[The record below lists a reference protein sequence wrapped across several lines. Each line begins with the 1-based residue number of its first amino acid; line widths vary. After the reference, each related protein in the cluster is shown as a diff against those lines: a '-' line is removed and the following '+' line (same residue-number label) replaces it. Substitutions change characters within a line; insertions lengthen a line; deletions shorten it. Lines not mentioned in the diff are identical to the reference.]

1 MSLIPEDFIQ
11 ELLGRVDIVEVVGR
25 SVQLKKAGTNYKGL
39 CPFHTEKSA
48 SFTVSPSKQFY
59 HCFGCGAHG
68 SAIGFL
74 MEHSGMSFPDAVRE
88 LARDAGMEL
97 PQQEADEG
105 EQRRAAEQR
114 SHKAR
119 LREVLQQA
127 EAFYRERLRASTRA
141 IDYLKGRGLSGRSAA
156 RYGLGYAPD
165 DWQGLAKVFPNYEAD
180 LLLQSGLVV
189 ARDAQGQT
197 LEPAQAALATVARRY
212 DRLRDRI
219 TFPIRNA
226 QGEII
231 GFGGRVLDRGEPKYI
246 NSPETELFHKGEE
259 LYGLFE
265 ARQAIQRHGQ
275 VLVVEGYLDVIALA
289 QHGVEHAV
297 ATLGTACTP
306 EHVRKLFR
314 YCAQIVFSFDGDA
327 AGRRAA
333 ARAMQSALPAL
344 SDERSVKF
352 LFLPA
357 EHDPDSFVRELG
369 ADAFEREIARAR
381 PLSVFL
387 LDHVGEGLALDTA
400 EGRAQAISRSRELL
414 ASIPESALKGQI
426 LHDLAQR
433 LRTPADELRAALALQ
448 GGRRAPAPGSAASG
462 TGDGG
467 RTGGG
472 HAGGGH
478 AGGGHAGGG
487 ARGGFAR
494 PKPAEP
500 RMQRLSRPKVDHA
513 QTAMRILLA
522 HPALWRDISAAQ
534 HDLLVAHPASVGEL
548 ARWLESYLDEHAEP
562 TPSSVWEALRAEG
575 LLEAAEALAPAE
587 LLEHDAAE
595 LQPDLRGALESIEM
609 AWIKQRQQ
617 ALAAEGMADPASRLE
632 YQALSLRLRELMRSL
647 PRL

>member
-1 MSLIPEDFIQ
+1 MSLIPQDFIQ
-11 ELLGRVDIVEVVGR
+11 ELLGRVDIVDVVGR
-25 SVQLKKAGTNYKGL
+25 SVQLKKAGANYKGL

-74 MEHSGMSFPDAVRE
+74 MEHAALGFPEAVRE
-88 LARDAGMEL
+88 LAREAGMEL
-97 PQQEADEG
+97 PQPQGDEA

-119 LREVLQQA
+119 LREVLEQA
-127 EAFYRERLRASTRA
+127 DRFYRDRLRASARA
-141 IDYLKGRGLSGRSAA
+141 IEYLKGRGLSGRAAA
-156 RYGLGYAPD
+156 RFGIGYAPD
-165 DWQGLAKVFPNYEAD
+165 EWQGLERVFPHYEAE
-180 LLLQSGLVV
+180 LLLQAGLVV

-197 LEPAQAALATVARRY
+197 VEPGAASAAAVTRRY

-231 GFGGRVLDRGEPKYI
+231 GFGGRVLDRGEPKYL

-275 VLVVEGYLDVIALA
+275 ALVVEGYLDVVALA

-297 ATLGTACTP
+297 ATLGTACTA

-333 ARAMQSALPAL
+333 ARAMEAALPAL

-357 EHDPDSFVRELG
+357 EHDPDSFVREHG

-400 EGRAQAISRSRELL
+400 EGRAQAVSRARSLMGLL
-414 ASIPESALKGQI
+414 PESALKGQI
-426 LHDLAQR
+426 AGELAQR
-433 LRTPADELRAALALQ
+433 LRTSVDELRPAA
-448 GGRRAPAPGSAASG
+448 APGGARRGLRPS
-462 TGDGG
+462 
-467 RTGGG
+467 
-472 HAGGGH
+472 
-478 AGGGHAGGG
+478 AGGG
-487 ARGGFAR
+487 A
-494 PKPAEP
+494 PTPAPTAQP
-500 RMQRLSRPKVDHA
+500 RSQRLSRPRVDHA
-513 QTAMRILLA
+513 HTAMRILLA
-522 HPALWRDISAAQ
+522 HPQLWREVGPAQ
-534 HDLLVAHPASVGEL
+534 HELLVSPDCSVGEL
-548 ARWLESYLDEHAEP
+548 ARWLESYLDEHAHP
-562 TPSSVWEALRAEG
+562 TPSALWEALRADE
-575 LLEAAEALAPAE
+575 LLAAAEALQPAE
-587 LLEHDAAE
+587 LLERDAAE
-595 LQPDLRGALESIEM
+595 LLPDLHGALGSVEM
-609 AWIKQRQQ
+609 AWIKRRQQ
-617 ALAAEGMADPASRLE
+617 QLAEGGLGDEASRLE
-632 YQALSLRLRELMRSL
+632 YQSLSLRLRELMHDL

>member
-74 MEHSGMSFPDAVRE
+74 MEQSGMSFPDAVRE

-97 PQQEADEG
+97 PQHEADEG

-114 SHKAR
+114 SHKLR

-127 EAFYRERLRASTRA
+127 EGFYRERLRASTRA

-165 DWQGLAKVFPNYEAD
+165 DWQGLAKVFPNYEAE

-197 LEPAQAALATVARRY
+197 LEPSQAAGATVARRY

-231 GFGGRVLDRGEPKYI
+231 GFGGRVLDRGEPKYL

-314 YCAQIVFSFDGDA
+314 YCAQIVFSFDGDT

-333 ARAMQSALPAL
+333 ARAMQSALPVL

-387 LDHVGEGLALDTA
+387 LDHIGEGLALDTA
-400 EGRAQAISRSRELL
+400 EGRAQAIARARELIG
-414 ASIPESALKGQI
+414 SIPESALKGQI
-426 LHDLAQR
+426 VNELAQR
-433 LRTPADELRAALALQ
+433 LRTPADEVRAALALPGQ
-448 GGRRAPAPGSAASG
+448 RRGASAAPPPASA
-462 TGDGG
+462 
-467 RTGGG
+467 
-472 HAGGGH
+472 AGG
-478 AGGGHAGGG
+478 AP
-487 ARGGFAR
+487 R
-494 PKPAEP
+494 PKPMEP
-500 RMQRLSRPKVDHA
+500 RMQRLSRPQVDHA
-513 QTAMRILLA
+513 HTAMRILLA
-522 HPALWRDISAAQ
+522 HPGLWRDISTAQ
-534 HDLLVAHPASVGEL
+534 HDLLVAHAGSVGEL

-562 TPSSVWEALRAEG
+562 TPSSVWEALRAQG
-575 LLEAAEALAPAE
+575 LLEAAEALDPAE
-587 LLEHDAAE
+587 LLERDTAE

-617 ALAAEGMADPASRLE
+617 ALAAEGLADPASRLE
-632 YQALSLRLRELMRSL
+632 YQGLSLRLRELMRSL

>member
-1 MSLIPEDFIQ
+1 MSLIPQEFIQ
-11 ELLGRVDIVEVVGR
+11 QLLDRVDLVEVVGK

-39 CPFHTEKSA
+39 CPFHEERTA

-68 SAIGFL
+68 SAIGFV
-74 MEHSGMSFPDAVRE
+74 MARAGTSFPEAVRE

-127 EAFYRERLRASTRA
+127 EAFYRERLRASPRA

-156 RYGLGYAPD
+156 RYGLGYAPE
-165 DWQGLAKVFPNYEAD
+165 DWQGLARVFPNYEAE

-197 LEPAQAALATVARRY
+197 LEPAQAAGAAVARRY

-333 ARAMQSALPAL
+333 ARAMQAALPAL

-387 LDHVGEGLALDTA
+387 LDHVADGLALDTA
-400 EGRAQAISRSRELL
+400 EGRAQAIARSRELL

-433 LRTPADELRAALALQ
+433 LRTPADELRAALAMQ
-448 GGRRAPAPGSAASG
+448 AGRRAAAPANA
-462 TGDGG
+462 
-467 RTGGG
+467 
-472 HAGGGH
+472 
-478 AGGGHAGGG
+478 AGGG
-487 ARGGFAR
+487 AGGGRGAGGNAGSGGPGGGAQGGYSR
-494 PKPAEP
+494 AKPAEP

-513 QTAMRILLA
+513 HTALRILLA
-522 HPALWRDISAAQ
+522 HPALWRDISSAQ
-534 HDLLVAHPASVGEL
+534 HDLLVAHPGSVGEL

-587 LLEHDAAE
+587 LLERDASE

-617 ALAAEGMADPASRLE
+617 ALAAEGLADPASRLE
-632 YQALSLRLRELMRSL
+632 YQGLSLRLRELMRSL

>member
-1 MSLIPEDFIQ
+1 MSLIPQDFIQ

-25 SVQLKKAGTNYKGL
+25 AVQLKKAGTNYKGL
-39 CPFHTEKSA
+39 CPFHSEKSA

-74 MEHSGMSFPDAVRE
+74 MEHSGMGFPDAVRE

-165 DWQGLAKVFPNYEAD
+165 DWQGLARVFPNYEAE

-197 LEPAQAALATVARRY
+197 LEPAQAAGAAVARRY

-306 EHVRKLFR
+306 DHVRKLFR
-314 YCAQIVFSFDGDA
+314 YCAQIVFSFDGDT

-400 EGRAQAISRSRELL
+400 EGRAQAIARSRELL

-448 GGRRAPAPGSAASG
+448 GGRRGAASG
-462 TGDGG
+462 TSSTGTAEGSRPGIGRSGGDGTQG
-467 RTGGG
+467 S
-472 HAGGGH
+472 
-478 AGGGHAGGG
+478 
-487 ARGGFAR
+487 FAR
-494 PKPAEP
+494 AKPAEP
-500 RMQRLSRPKVDHA
+500 RMQRLNRPKVDHA
-513 QTAMRILLA
+513 HTAMRILLA

-534 HDLLVAHPASVGEL
+534 HDLLVAHPGSVGEL

-562 TPSSVWEALRAEG
+562 TPSSIWEALRAEN
-575 LLEAAEALAPAE
+575 LLEAAEALEPAE
-587 LLEHDAAE
+587 LLERDAAE
-595 LQPDLRGALESIEM
+595 LRPDLRGALESIEM

-617 ALAAEGMADPASRLE
+617 ALAAEGLADAASRLE
-632 YQALSLRLRELMRSL
+632 YQGLSLRLRELMRSL

>member
-1 MSLIPEDFIQ
+1 MSLIPQDFIQ

-25 SVQLKKAGTNYKGL
+25 AVQLKKAGTNYKGL
-39 CPFHTEKSA
+39 CPFHSEKSA

-74 MEHSGMSFPDAVRE
+74 MEHSGMGFPDAVRE

-165 DWQGLAKVFPNYEAD
+165 DWQGLARVFPNYEAE

-197 LEPAQAALATVARRY
+197 LEPAQAAGAAVARRY

-306 EHVRKLFR
+306 DHVRKLFR
-314 YCAQIVFSFDGDA
+314 YCAQIVFSFDGDT

-333 ARAMQSALPAL
+333 ARAMQAALPAL

-400 EGRAQAISRSRELL
+400 EGRAQAIARARELL
-414 ASIPESALKGQI
+414 GAIPESALKGQI
-426 LHDLAQR
+426 LHELAQR
-433 LRTPADELRAALALQ
+433 LRTPADELRAALALPT
-448 GGRRAPAPGSAASG
+448 GRRA
-462 TGDGG
+462 
-467 RTGGG
+467 
-472 HAGGGH
+472 
-478 AGGGHAGGG
+478 
-487 ARGGFAR
+487 
-494 PKPAEP
+494 
-500 RMQRLSRPKVDHA
+500 
-513 QTAMRILLA
+513 
-522 HPALWRDISAAQ
+522 AAQ
-534 HDLLVAHPASVGEL
+534 N
-548 ARWLESYLDEHAEP
+548 
-562 TPSSVWEALRAEG
+562 
-575 LLEAAEALAPAE
+575 APNG
-587 LLEHDAAE
+587 
-595 LQPDLRGALESIEM
+595 PN
-609 AWIKQRQQ
+609 
-617 ALAAEGMADPASRLE
+617 
-632 YQALSLRLRELMRSL
+632 
-647 PRL
+647 

>member
-1 MSLIPEDFIQ
+1 MSLIPQDFIQ

-39 CPFHTEKSA
+39 CPFHSEKSA

-74 MEHSGMSFPDAVRE
+74 MEHSGMSFPDAVHE

-97 PQQEADEG
+97 PRQEADEG

-197 LEPAQAALATVARRY
+197 LEPAQAAGATVARRY

-219 TFPIRNA
+219 TFPIRNS

-333 ARAMQSALPAL
+333 ARAMQAALPGL

-357 EHDPDSFVRELG
+357 EHDPDSFVRALG

-400 EGRAQAISRSRELL
+400 EGRAQAIARSRELL

-448 GGRRAPAPGSAASG
+448 GGRRGAASG
-462 TGDGG
+462 TSSTGTAEGSRPGIGRSGGDGTQG
-467 RTGGG
+467 S
-472 HAGGGH
+472 
-478 AGGGHAGGG
+478 
-487 ARGGFAR
+487 FAR
-494 PKPAEP
+494 AKPAEP

-513 QTAMRILLA
+513 HTAMRILLA

-534 HDLLVAHPASVGEL
+534 HDLLVAHPSSVGEL

-575 LLEAAEALAPAE
+575 LLESAEALAPAE
-587 LLEHDAAE
+587 LLERDASE

-617 ALAAEGMADPASRLE
+617 ALAAEGLADPASRLE
-632 YQALSLRLRELMRSL
+632 YQGLSLRLRELMRSL